1 MADLQRTDDWFSDRL
16 GKVTASAVA
25 KVMAKLKSGAPSA
38 DRSNYH
44 AQLVTERLTGK
55 PTESFTNAAMQRGID
70 LEPQAR
76 AMYSFATGHDV
87 EEVGFVPHPTIAAA
101 GASPDGLC
109 GDVGL
114 VEIKCCGAARHIE
127 MLTGSEPEDRYL
139 KQIQFQ
145 MACTGRDWCDLA
157 YFSPD
162 FPEEMQ
168 LVVRRFDRDPALI
181 EAMEAEIVAF
191 LGEVDATVSDLHAR
205 YLQREAA

>member
-1 MADLQRTDDWFSDRL
+1 MPDLQRTDDWFNDRL
-16 GKVTASAVA
+16 GKVTASCVA
-25 KVMAKLKSGAPSA
+25 KVMAKLKSGAPGA
-38 DRSNYH
+38 DRQNYK

-55 PTESFTNAAMQRGID
+55 PTESFQNAAMLRGIE

-87 EEVGFVPHPTIAAA
+87 TEIGFVGHPVIEMA

-109 GDVGL
+109 GSTGL

-127 MLTGSEPEDRYL
+127 VLTGDNPEDRYI

-157 YFSPD
+157 YFNPD
-162 FPEEMQ
+162 LPEEMQ
-168 LVVRRFDRDPALI
+168 LKVLRIERDAAAI
-181 EAMEAEIVAF
+181 EEMESEIVAF
-191 LGEVDATVSDLHAR
+191 LAEVDSTVAELRAR
-205 YLQREAA
+205 YLQKEAA